1 MATTMLDIDLLPALD
16 QAWLIL
22 EDKCDKNPVMMQ
34 KVIELMMVRYA
45 GKMGS
50 ETKAYYVTKH
60 MQRHADQLLK
70 QLFEGR
76 DDEKTTR

>member
-1 MATTMLDIDLLPALD
+1 MGTTTLDIDLLPALD
-16 QAWLIL
+16 QTWVIL
-22 EDKCDKNPVMMQ
+22 EDMCDKNPVMMQ
-34 KVIELMMVRYA
+34 KVMELMMVRYA

-76 DDEKTTR
+76 DDERPR